1 MATGCLAKKNSVRPL
16 ALRHRLSSA
25 VPLSVPV
32 SLYGSHAQNFT
43 IFSVGRHAGLHT
55 QSFACAG
62 QKSSRSFSSVYHKC
76 PQITSKYYRKRRGI
90 PIRNHFLCNK
100 SPLIGHKRIQSGPFA
115 YKVKQK
121 RVKPQLLQA
130 HRWCW
135 CRSAEIHSH
144 AGFLRSLRCG

>member
-43 IFSVGRHAGLHT
+43 ILSVGRHAGLHT
-55 QSFACAG
+55 QPFARAG
-62 QKSSRSFSSVYHKC
+62 QKPSGSSSSVYHKC
-76 PQITSKYYRKRRGI
+76 PQTTSKCCKNEEEFQSGI
-90 PIRNHFLCNK
+90 VFLCKK
-100 SPLIGHKRIQSGPFA
+100 SPLIGHNRVQSGPFA
-115 YKVKQK
+115 YKVKRK

-135 CRSAEIHSH
+135 CRSAEIRSH
-144 AGFLRSLRCG
+144 AGFLRSSRCG